1 MYLREYRGSYDG
13 NFGVN
18 FVVYLIISS
27 KDMRYA
33 RFVFALLF
41 LSAFQ
46 LTWAQSQPETP
57 PQGTQE
63 VNLARA
69 VHLFP
74 NPATEFVDVRLDAF
88 AAENVR
94 LTVHNIIGNE
104 LAVETEILEE
114 NLIRVKVKDL
124 ASGYYL
130 LAVKDEDSKF
140 RGTYKFLKR

>member
-1 MYLREYRGSYDG
+1 MRFSR
-13 NFGVN
+13 
-18 FVVYLIISS
+18 LI
-27 KDMRYA
+27 
-33 RFVFALLF
+33 FAVLF

-46 LTWAQSQPETP
+46 LALAQSQPETQ
-57 PQGTQE
+57 PQVAQE
-63 VNLARA
+63 VNLSRS

-74 NPATEFVDVRLDAF
+74 NPATEFVDVRLDEF

-104 LAVETEILEE
+104 LPVETEILEE

-130 LAVKDEDSKF
+130 LAIKDEDSKF